1 MDLGRIATAMITPFD
16 ENGGINYEV
25 AERVIEHLI
34 QNGTETIV
42 VCGTTGETP
51 TLSIQEKRDF
61 IDFTIRKV
69 NKRIPVIA
77 GVGLNDTAYTIE
89 ATKVVEAFGA
99 DGIMVVAPFYNKPNQ
114 RGIYA
119 HFEAVANS
127 TRLPVVI
134 YNVPGRTGVNIS
146 AQTTIDLS
154 KIPNIRIV
162 KEASGNMDQM
172 TEILANVS
180 DDTFV
185 YSGDDSLTLPLTAI
199 GGRGVISV
207 ASHVIGNEMQAMLRA
222 FEQGQ
227 HEVAYKYHQAMLP
240 VIKQL
245 FENPNPVPIKY
256 ALSKF
261 GFSVEA
267 VRLPLVP
274 LLDAEKTKYDQVW
287 EEFQVR
293 VKELNSLQV

>member
-16 ENGGINYEV
+16 SNGEIDYEV

-34 QNGTETIV
+34 ANGTDAIV

-51 TLSIQEKRDF
+51 TLTIPEKREL
-61 IDFTIRKV
+61 IHFTIKKV

-119 HFEAVANS
+119 HFEAVANC
-127 TRLPVVI
+127 THLPVMI

-146 AQTTIDLS
+146 AETTIALS
-154 KIPNIRIV
+154 QIPNIRIV
-162 KEASGNMDQM
+162 KEASGNLDQM
-172 TEILANVS
+172 TEILGNVAPG
-180 DDTFV
+180 TFV
-185 YSGDDSLTLPLTAI
+185 YSGDDALTLPLVAI
-199 GGRGVISV
+199 GGKGVVSV

-222 FEQGQ
+222 FEQGRHDIASQ
-227 HEVAYKYHQAMLP
+227 YHQAMLP
-240 VIKQL
+240 LIKQL
-245 FENPNPVPIKY
+245 FNDPNPVPIKY

-261 GFSVEA
+261 GFPIGK
-267 VRLPLVP
+267 VRLPLVE
-274 LLDAEKTKYDQVW
+274 LLDEDKMKYDRIW
-287 EEFQVR
+287 EQFQNKIQAIQAV
-293 VKELNSLQV
+293 

>member
-16 ENGGINYEV
+16 DNGKINYEV

-34 QNGTETIV
+34 LNGTDAII

-51 TLSIQEKRDF
+51 TLTIPEKREF
-61 IDFTIRKV
+61 IDFTIKKV

-77 GVGLNDTAYTIE
+77 GVGYNDTSYTIE

-119 HFEAVANS
+119 HFEAVANI
-127 TRLPVVI
+127 TNLPIVV

-146 AQTTIDLS
+146 AQTTIELS
-154 KIPNIRIV
+154 KIPNIRII
-162 KEASGNMDQM
+162 KEASGSLDQM

-185 YSGDDSLTLPLTAI
+185 YSGDDSLTLPLVSI

-207 ASHVIGNEMQAMLRA
+207 ASHVIGNEMQAMIQA
-222 FEQGQ
+222 FEKGR
-227 HEVAYKYHQAMLP
+227 HDVAAKYHQAMLP
-240 VIKQL
+240 LIKKL
-245 FENPNPVPIKY
+245 FENPNPVPVKY
-256 ALSKF
+256 AMSKV
-261 GFSVEA
+261 GFKVEK
-267 VRLPLVP
+267 VRLPLVE
-274 LLDAEKTKYDQVW
+274 LLEEERMKFDEVW
-287 EEFQVR
+287 EQFQE
-293 VKELNSLQV
+293 KIKNINTLS

>member
-16 ENGGINYEV
+16 DNGKINYEV

-34 QNGTETIV
+34 LNGTDAII

-51 TLSIQEKRDF
+51 TLTIPEKREF
-61 IDFTIRKV
+61 IDFTIKKV

-77 GVGLNDTAYTIE
+77 GVGYNDTSYTIE

-119 HFEAVANS
+119 HFEAVANI
-127 TRLPVVI
+127 TNLPIVV

-146 AQTTIDLS
+146 AQTTIELS
-154 KIPNIRIV
+154 KIPNIRII
-162 KEASGNMDQM
+162 KEASGSMDQM

-185 YSGDDSLTLPLTAI
+185 YSGDDSLTLPLVSI

-207 ASHVIGNEMQAMLRA
+207 ASHVIGNEMQAMIQA
-222 FEQGQ
+222 FEKGR
-227 HEVAYKYHQAMLP
+227 HDVAAKYHQAMLP
-240 VIKQL
+240 LIKKL
-245 FENPNPVPIKY
+245 FENPNPVPVKY
-256 ALSKF
+256 AMSKV
-261 GFSVEA
+261 GFKVEK
-267 VRLPLVP
+267 VRLPLVE
-274 LLDAEKTKYDQVW
+274 LLEEERMKFDEAWEQFQEKIKNINT
-287 EEFQVR
+287 
-293 VKELNSLQV
+293 LS

>member
-16 ENGGINYEV
+16 DNGKINYEV

-34 QNGTETIV
+34 LNGTDAII

-51 TLSIQEKRDF
+51 TLTIPEKREF
-61 IDFTIRKV
+61 IDFTIKKV

-77 GVGLNDTAYTIE
+77 GVGYNDTSYTIE

-119 HFEAVANS
+119 HFEAVANI
-127 TRLPVVI
+127 TNLPIVV

-146 AQTTIDLS
+146 AQTTIELS
-154 KIPNIRIV
+154 KIPNIRII
-162 KEASGNMDQM
+162 KEASGSLDQM

-185 YSGDDSLTLPLTAI
+185 YSGDDALTLPLISI

-207 ASHVIGNEMQAMLRA
+207 ASHVIGNEMQAMIKA
-222 FEQGQ
+222 FEKGR
-227 HEVAYKYHQAMLP
+227 HEVAAKYHQAMLP
-240 VIKQL
+240 LIKKL
-245 FENPNPVPIKY
+245 FENPNPVPVKY
-256 ALSKF
+256 AMSKV
-261 GFSVEA
+261 GFNVEK
-267 VRLPLVP
+267 VRLPLVE
-274 LLDAEKTKYDQVW
+274 LLEEERIRFDEVW
-287 EEFQVR
+287 EQFQEKVA
-293 VKELNSLQV
+293 KLNTVS

>member
-1 MDLGRIATAMITPFD
+1 MDLGRVATAMITPFND
-16 ENGGINYEV
+16 DGSINYEV

-34 QNGTETIV
+34 QNGTDTIV

-51 TLSIQEKRDF
+51 TLTVQEKRDF
-61 IDFTIRKV
+61 IDFTIKKV

-119 HFEAVANS
+119 HFEAVAKV
-127 TRLPVVI
+127 TDLPVVI
-134 YNVPGRTGVNIS
+134 YNVPGRTGVNITS
-146 AQTTIDLS
+146 QTTIDLC

-162 KEASGNMDQM
+162 KEASGSLDQM

-180 DDTFV
+180 DDTYV
-185 YSGDDSLTLPLTAI
+185 YSGDDALTLPLVSV

-207 ASHVIGNEMQAMLRA
+207 VSHVCGNEMQAMIRA
-222 FEQGQ
+222 FDEGR
-227 HEVAYKYHQAMLP
+227 HDVAAKYHQALLP
-240 VIKQL
+240 VIQKL
-245 FENPNPVPIKY
+245 FENPSPVPIKY

-261 GFSVEA
+261 GFSVEK
-267 VRLPLVP
+267 VRLPMVELTTE
-274 LLDAEKTKYDQVW
+274 EKNLFDQVW
-287 EEFQVR
+287 EQFQQK
-293 VKELNSLQV
+293 VKSIDTN

>member
-16 ENGGINYEV
+16 DNGKINYEV

-34 QNGTETIV
+34 LNCTDAII

-51 TLSIQEKRDF
+51 TLTIPEKREF
-61 IDFTIRKV
+61 IDFTIKKV

-77 GVGLNDTAYTIE
+77 GVGYNDTSYTIE

-119 HFEAVANS
+119 HFEAVANI
-127 TRLPVVI
+127 TNLPIVV

-146 AQTTIDLS
+146 AQTTIELS
-154 KIPNIRIV
+154 KIPNIRII
-162 KEASGNMDQM
+162 KEASGSLDQM

-185 YSGDDSLTLPLTAI
+185 YSGDDALTLPLISI

-207 ASHVIGNEMQAMLRA
+207 ASHVIGNEMQAMIKA
-222 FEQGQ
+222 FEKGR
-227 HEVAYKYHQAMLP
+227 HEVAAKYHQAMLP
-240 VIKQL
+240 LIKKL
-245 FENPNPVPIKY
+245 FENPNPVPVKY
-256 ALSKF
+256 AMSKV
-261 GFSVEA
+261 GFNVEK
-267 VRLPLVP
+267 VRLPLVE
-274 LLDAEKTKYDQVW
+274 LLEEERIRFDEVW
-287 EEFQVR
+287 EQFQEKVA
-293 VKELNSLQV
+293 KLNTVS

>member
-16 ENGGINYEV
+16 DNGKINYEV

-34 QNGTETIV
+34 LNGTDAII

-51 TLSIQEKRDF
+51 TLTIPEKREF
-61 IDFTIRKV
+61 IDFTIKKV

-77 GVGLNDTAYTIE
+77 GVGYNDTSYTIE

-119 HFEAVANS
+119 HFEAVANI
-127 TRLPVVI
+127 TNLPIVV

-146 AQTTIDLS
+146 AQTTIELS
-154 KIPNIRIV
+154 KIPNIRII
-162 KEASGNMDQM
+162 KEASGSMDQM

-185 YSGDDSLTLPLTAI
+185 YSGDDSLTLPLVSI

-207 ASHVIGNEMQAMLRA
+207 ASHVIGNEMQAMIQA
-222 FEQGQ
+222 FEKGR
-227 HEVAYKYHQAMLP
+227 HDVAAKYHQAMLP
-240 VIKQL
+240 LIKKL
-245 FENPNPVPIKY
+245 FENPNPVPVKY
-256 ALSKF
+256 AMSKV
-261 GFSVEA
+261 GFKVEK
-267 VRLPLVP
+267 VRLPLVE
-274 LLDAEKTKYDQVW
+274 LLEEERMKFDEVW
-287 EEFQVR
+287 EQFQE
-293 VKELNSLQV
+293 KIKNINTLS